1 MREVWGCQSTGEF
14 LVFAAARHPSA
25 LLDEMQST
33 HPSNRRLSS
42 FVRAAAA
49 AAAAAATCLS
59 GVSAPDVFERGRVLL
74 ALRIWP
80 LIVS

>member
-49 AAAAAATCLS
+49 AAATCLS